1 VKATPLQQQVTES
14 LLAAVRSRFYQGA
27 PPQRFHRDRRRLLY
41 ALSWPAS
48 WLDHRGLATDPESY
62 QRLILARLDAILHHG
77 DPARYHAW
85 VPAYLLK
92 CLQDWFRHH
101 GDDLYEQLKHVRNSL
116 SSLDS
121 ILLHLRSHAP
131 APDSQAQ
138 QLTSDLARAHLIL
151 RSKVHSRRSQPPAP
165 KQLTLF

>member
-1 VKATPLQQQVTES
+1 MKATPHQQVTEA
-14 LLAAVRSRFYQGA
+14 LLAAVHSRFYLGA
-27 PPQRFHRDRRRLLY
+27 PPQHFHRDRRLLLY

-48 WLDHRGLATDPESY
+48 WLDHRGLSTDAPSY
-62 QRLILARLDAILHHG
+62 RRLILARLDEILHHG
-77 DPARYHAW
+77 DPARYDAFF
-85 VPAYLLK
+85 PAYLLK

-121 ILLHLRSHAP
+121 ILLHLHSHAP

-165 KQLTLF
+165 KQLSLF